1 MRRLTQHFPI
11 LLLAFISSL
20 NFAYSQDVEEKG
32 DAGKESVGTLKV
44 SLIFGTNGD
53 ASKNIVG
60 ENAVEPTA
68 LQLEALNKLETIK
81 FKHFKVLGE
90 DVQSIFRSY
99 ENWAAPLKGSKELLL
114 SFQPRGEAGED
125 SLQLDLEF
133 WQSHKKIMK
142 SGPILKKG
150 KPLFILGPKWRGG
163 RLLIVVQLESLA
175 IDKNNAEPEGKKK

>member
-1 MRRLTQHFPI
+1 MKFLTQHFSI
-11 LLLAFISSL
+11 LLLTVVSSL
-20 NFAYSQDVEEKG
+20 SVVNAQDTKENG
-32 DAGKESVGTLKV
+32 DVGKESVGTLKV

-53 ASKNIVG
+53 ASKKIVG
-60 ENAVEPTA
+60 ENATEPTA
-68 LQLEALNKLETIK
+68 VQLEALNKLETIK

-90 DVQSIFRSY
+90 DEQSIFRSY

-114 SFQPRGEAGED
+114 SFQPRGEAVED

-163 RLLIVVQLESLA
+163 RLLIVVQLESL
-175 IDKNNAEPEGKKK
+175 IGDETSTEPEKEEE